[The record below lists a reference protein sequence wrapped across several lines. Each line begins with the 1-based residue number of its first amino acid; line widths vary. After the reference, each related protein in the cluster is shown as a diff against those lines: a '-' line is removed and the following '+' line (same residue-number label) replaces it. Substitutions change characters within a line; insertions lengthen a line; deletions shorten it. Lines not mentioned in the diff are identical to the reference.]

1 MVNRCLSLLLAGL
14 LWLSLGT
21 PARAL
26 GGPQLPLNS
35 PAPDFTL
42 PSNRGD
48 GEISLAD
55 YRGQWLVLY
64 FYPQDFTPGC
74 TLEAQ
79 RFQQD
84 LPQYQQKNTAIV
96 GVSVDTVDSHREFC
110 EAEGLQFPLL
120 ADEDGAVSKQYGS
133 WLGGL
138 SLRHTYLIDPQ
149 GILRERFLA
158 VRPVIHSAEVL
169 ATLSALQEQNPI

>member
-1 MVNRCLSLLLAGL
+1 
-14 LWLSLGT
+14 
-21 PARAL
+21 
-26 GGPQLPLNS
+26 
-35 PAPDFTL
+35 
-42 PSNRGD
+42 
-48 GEISLAD
+48 
-55 YRGQWLVLY
+55 VLY

-84 LPQYQQKNTAIV
+84 LPQYQQKNAAIV

-120 ADEDGAVSKQYGS
+120 ADQDGAVSKQYGS

-138 SLRHTYLIDPQ
+138 SLRHTYLIDPE